1 MCDGNVGNETG
12 GPYVITESNRSLQL
26 CQSGIEGFIWGF
38 KVRVQDDVL
47 EFVSKM
53 FDLESCST
61 WSNFNLKSILR
72 RELSCT
78 VNFFHFLRRW
88 VSKLWSTDTTQK
100 QKFTTV
106 AKSDLNVEKI
116 HSNAIQSQRQSFP
129 QNIWQKISNSPQYQC
144 PHARLG
150 HFYLRGPTLSV
161 CEMFWIK
168 NYMNHPRSFSHLS
181 QSNNYRLLW

>member
-12 GPYVITESNRSLQL
+12 GPYVITEGNRSLQL

-106 AKSDLNVEKI
+106 AKSDLNVEKNSFKRNSVTETKLSSKYLTENLKLTTI
-116 HSNAIQSQRQSFP
+116 SMSTCSAGSFLSSRSNV
-129 QNIWQKISNSPQYQC
+129 
-144 PHARLG
+144 
-150 HFYLRGPTLSV
+150 V
-161 CEMFWIK
+161 C
-168 NYMNHPRSFSHLS
+168 
-181 QSNNYRLLW
+181 LWNVLN